1 MVKDAKLNLRALRA
15 AGDAARERIQQL
27 SAWEKDAIQVV
38 SSAASSSESRQV
50 LLKAKPNSQ
59 KDTALLVVDRMTQS
73 TSIVG
78 K

>member
-50 LLKAKPNSQ
+50 LLKAKLNHQ
-59 KDTALLVVDRMTQS
+59 KDTALLVVDRITQS
-73 TSIVG
+73 TSIVS